1 MTIALLVFSS
11 SNNLNFWQCQTQ
23 WWAPLS
29 GVVFKG
35 QGWRAVSLEKRDE
48 MGPSVISCSLGEA
61 YVKWMVRGLRLIG
74 YPRTYAAHH
83 APWPICYVCWHESIG
98 KVREPLYL
106 WLAGRL
112 YSGKECSQGQN
123 YRLTGIFFITFT
135 LWKFTS
141 LDCWTTMIY
150 WTHLLFMSWG
160 RNSSPWI
167 FLHI

>member
-11 SNNLNFWQCQTQ
+11 LNNPNFWQCQTQ

-61 YVKWMVRGLRLIG
+61 YVKWMVRGLRQIG

-83 APWPICYVCWHESIG
+83 ALWPICYVCWHESIG

-123 YRLTGIFFITFT
+123 YRLTGIFFHHIY
-135 LWKFTS
+135 LVEVHI
-141 LDCWTTMIY
+141 LGLLNTMIY

-160 RNSSPWI
+160 RNSSRWI